1 MASTRR
7 CIQLT
12 IQKENQ
18 INEFTTVLS
27 NERDDGSLSGW
38 SYWGAVSV
46 SMSLCVLPK
55 RKKIYLLVEYEPL
68 LYPASELG
76 IGITLV
82 PSPEQAYSSPR
93 HYREMEEMEDPRK

>member
-1 MASTRR
+1 MDHWWIGVYWLADPW
-7 CIQLT
+7 
-12 IQKENQ
+12 
-18 INEFTTVLS
+18 VLS
-27 NERDDGSLSGW
+27 FLE
-38 SYWGAVSV
+38 
-46 SMSLCVLPK
+46 